1 MIQINEH
8 EESQVS
14 LLLSDDQIS
23 LVLEHALML
32 EDALEDRLKNATE
45 QGKKREIVLSVYDL
59 EDLEG
64 HVAATA
70 NHCDD
75 RKIQSK
81 LDTILKQINKV
92 QLKSLNKLN

>member
-45 QGKKREIVLSVYDL
+45 KGKKREIVLSVYDL

>member
-14 LLLSDDQIS
+14 LLLSDAQIS

-45 QGKKREIVLSVYDL
+45 KGKKREIVLSVYDL